1 MFTQNFSSTLQQMF
15 VNVSQARFM
24 SPEAAAALPQ
34 RAWDGATLAQ
44 EAFQAQEVDLAQR
57 VREVGE
63 W

>member
-1 MFTQNFSSTLQQMF
+1 MFTQNFTSTLHQMF
-15 VNVSQARFM
+15 INVSEARFM

-34 RAWDGATLAQ
+34 RAWEGATLAE
-44 EAFQAQEVDLAQR
+44 EAFQGHEIDLAQR